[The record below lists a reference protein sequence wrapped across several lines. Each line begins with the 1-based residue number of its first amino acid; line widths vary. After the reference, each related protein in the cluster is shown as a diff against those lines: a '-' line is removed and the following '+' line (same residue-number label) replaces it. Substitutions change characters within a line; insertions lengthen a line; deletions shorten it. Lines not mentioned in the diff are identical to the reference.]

1 MIGTDYYYYSFVF
14 GEVSKGKVNEPVT
27 INSLF
32 GLILSGRFDNS
43 TSVDLNSAH
52 VLRIHT
58 ETMSENI
65 FTDELDSCIKHVFPS
80 HQESKKLDNNKPYI
94 DFKDNLSVTTQQNC
108 NSKSFTTSYL
118 TIINYQKIQ
127 LLKKTFKE

>member
-1 MIGTDYYYYSFVF
+1 M
-14 GEVSKGKVNEPVT
+14 
-27 INSLF
+27 F

-118 TIINYQKIQ
+118 TIINDQKIQ
-127 LLKKTFKE
+127 LLKKTFKEWQSTFR